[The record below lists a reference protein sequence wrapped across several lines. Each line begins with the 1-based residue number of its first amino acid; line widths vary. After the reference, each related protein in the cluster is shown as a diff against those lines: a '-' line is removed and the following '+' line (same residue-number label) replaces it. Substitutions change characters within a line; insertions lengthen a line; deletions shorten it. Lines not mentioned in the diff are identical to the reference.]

1 MFIEISLAQGQKA
14 RRKWWMENCAILV
27 SKMNRTLK
35 ISGLNS
41 DVYLIFI
48 MHEKFLKYTHTLII
62 F

>member
-1 MFIEISLAQGQKA
+1 MVIEISLAQGQKA

-41 DVYLIFI
+41 DVYLILI
-48 MHEKFLKYTHTLII
+48 MHKDFLK
-62 F
+62 

>member
-1 MFIEISLAQGQKA
+1 MVIEISLAQGQKA
-14 RRKWWMENCAILV
+14 RRKWWMENCAILF

-41 DVYLIFI
+41 DVYLILI
-48 MHEKFLKYTHTLII
+48 MHKDFLKCTRTLIN